1 MHEAQQPEFD
11 ESQLQDLEAISGQ
24 SREDCIRALR
34 AARGDP
40 NLAFEVLQNGL
51 PEPDEAS
58 VNSDEPEAPH
68 QNVFEA
74 LASNQNFQAIRQRIV
89 SDPAFFNQFM
99 QQLQQTQP
107 QLYAMIQQNPAA
119 FVQTVLGGQVP
130 AQQQA
135 FEEVPE
141 QISSLAVSRQEIE
154 AIERLEQ
161 LGFTRERAAEAY
173 FACDKNEEMA
183 ANFLFEHG

>member
-1 MHEAQQPEFD
+1 
-11 ESQLQDLEAISGQ
+11 
-24 SREDCIRALR
+24 
-34 AARGDP
+34 
-40 NLAFEVLQNGL
+40 
-51 PEPDEAS
+51 
-58 VNSDEPEAPH
+58 
-68 QNVFEA
+68 
-74 LASNQNFQAIRQRIV
+74 
-89 SDPAFFNQFM
+89 M